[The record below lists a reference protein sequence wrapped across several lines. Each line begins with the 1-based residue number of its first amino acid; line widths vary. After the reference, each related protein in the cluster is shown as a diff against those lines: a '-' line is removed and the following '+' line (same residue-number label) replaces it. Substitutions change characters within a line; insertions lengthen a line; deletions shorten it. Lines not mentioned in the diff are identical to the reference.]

1 MVYNPPGDEAE
12 AAAGNV
18 YEVQLAIVPNSFSD
32 ALHLQV
38 QHPPEMFPA
47 RDVRS
52 WTPAQLRAKWGAR
65 LRGYRE
71 EKERLR
77 ARGRNLSKIEKQIVD
92 LQAKLDRLEKS

>member
-1 MVYNPPGDEAE
+1 MYNPPGDEAE

-52 WTPAQLRAKWGAR
+52 WTPAQLRANWGAR

-71 EKERLR
+71 ERERLR
-77 ARGRNLSKIEKQIVD
+77 AKGRSLAKIEKQIVD
-92 LQAKLDRLEKS
+92 LQAKLDRLEES

>member
-1 MVYNPPGDEAE
+1 MYNPPGDEAE
-12 AAAGNV
+12 AAAVNV

-65 LRGYRE
+65 LRGYSE

-77 ARGRNLSKIEKQIVD
+77 ARGRNLSKIEKQIID
-92 LQAKLDRLEKS
+92 LQAKLNKLEKS